1 MSEKFCL
8 KWNDF
13 QESLL
18 NSYKNLKDDAS
29 FADVTL
35 VSDDQVQIHVHKF
48 ALSSCS
54 SFFKTILL
62 NNPHNNPL
70 LFLNGINSIILKL
83 IIDYIYCGEA
93 QLYHEQLDAFLE
105 VAQKLKIEGL
115 LSTKNAV
122 TDDTISK
129 DENIIDD
136 TNAQLFTENMDYNEP
151 IKREDSYERRR
162 NVEKSN
168 KTVAVVQGETNEE
181 DLKQTKR
188 DMIAKENDLFRCK
201 VCQRVMK
208 DYGNS
213 LKHVEKHIE
222 GLLFNCQQC
231 EKQFRSKNSLYRHS
245 SIYHRNK

>member
-8 KWNDF
+8 NWNDF
-13 QESLL
+13 QVSIL
-18 NSYKNLKDDAS
+18 NSYKNLKDDTS
-29 FADVTL
+29 YADVTL
-35 VSDDQVQIHVHKF
+35 VSDDQVQIPVHKF

-70 LFLNGINSIILKL
+70 LFLNGINSTILKS
-83 IIDYIYCGEA
+83 IVDYIYIGEA

-115 LSTKNAV
+115 LSTNNV
-122 TDDTISK
+122 VPDDTVSM
-129 DENIIDD
+129 DENNIDD
-136 TNAQLFTENMDYNEP
+136 TNVQLFTDNMDSDMH
-151 IKREDSYERRR
+151 IKREDRNERTR
-162 NVEKSN
+162 NIEKNN
-168 KTVAVVQGETNEE
+168 KTVAIVQGETNEE
-181 DLKQTKR
+181 DLKQMKK
-188 DMIAKENDLFRCK
+188 DMIAKENGSYRCT

-222 GLLFNCQQC
+222 GLSFNCQQC

>member
-1 MSEKFCL
+1 MSEKFCV

-29 FADVTL
+29 FTDVTL
-35 VSDDQVQIHVHKF
+35 VSDDQVQIPVHKF

-70 LFLNGINSIILKL
+70 LFLYGINSTILKS

-93 QLYHEQLDAFLE
+93 KLYHEQLDAFLE

-122 TDDTISK
+122 MDDTISK

-151 IKREDSYERRR
+151 IKREYTGCLLIS
-162 NVEKSN
+162 
-168 KTVAVVQGETNEE
+168 VACLSVHN
-181 DLKQTKR
+181 LIILWSKR
-188 DMIAKENDLFRCK
+188 AEILNT
-201 VCQRVMK
+201 
-208 DYGNS
+208 
-213 LKHVEKHIE
+213 
-222 GLLFNCQQC
+222 
-231 EKQFRSKNSLYRHS
+231 
-245 SIYHRNK
+245 